1 MRRSTNSTCHWSSK
15 PYIVNTLYI
24 ARTFKHIPTHFYTL
38 VKAQNIHLVG
48 VNPRDTLTP
57 DNFFN
62 VTFPHEHDPLSH
74 YGVSGNAPP
83 LNPVER
89 L

>member
-1 MRRSTNSTCHWSSK
+1 MASNSAVQK
-15 PYIVNTLYI
+15 
-24 ARTFKHIPTHFYTL
+24 IPIWI
-38 VKAQNIHLVG
+38 QNIHHLLIESHILRNAPQNPKIHVVG
-48 VNPRDTLTP
+48 VNPHDALTP

-74 YGVSGNAPP
+74 YAVSGNAPP